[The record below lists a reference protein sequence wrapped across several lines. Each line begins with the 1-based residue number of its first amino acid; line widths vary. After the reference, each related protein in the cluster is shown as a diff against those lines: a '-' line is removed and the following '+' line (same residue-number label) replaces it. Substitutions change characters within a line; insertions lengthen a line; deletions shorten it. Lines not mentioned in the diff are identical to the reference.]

1 MAQYR
6 ISHSTVCAG
15 QFVWGCLGM
24 FGALATSKSWGHSNQ
39 DAFKTSLQTFL
50 WEFTLIMMYFVPLL
64 SFTWEWLLNQVK
76 LSIKSNVRS
85 SCDQQGL
92 LMTTLKSKTILFTA
106 DDVFDLEST
115 FLLKSALAAMH
126 IVFYCRSVLLVS
138 ILGKQSLM
146 VPSMSMPCIPPEILS
161 FEHVYIQ
168 DIIISQNHS

>member
-1 MAQYR
+1 M
-6 ISHSTVCAG
+6 
-15 QFVWGCLGM
+15 
-24 FGALATSKSWGHSNQ
+24 
-39 DAFKTSLQTFL
+39 
-50 WEFTLIMMYFVPLL
+50 
-64 SFTWEWLLNQVK
+64 LNQVK

-161 FEHVYIQ
+161 FDHVYIQ